1 MLQIQFLVVH
11 ASNFQPRPTKKF
23 LLIAMVS
30 TSCTV
35 AFIVLVEAWVDQLT
49 TRSQIVL
56 EKLEVIAEMC
66 TKIVRALGASSLSKI
81 FIEAWIY
88 SRRAICVLRGIE
100 MENTLDINKDSLG
113 AIPLHQK
120 GLRVLKELPQ
130 HILESEIKVSLQMIQ
145 ELEALST
152 PGSELG
158 VFLNLFKE
166 QALDIQIVLRS

>member
-1 MLQIQFLVVH
+1 
-11 ASNFQPRPTKKF
+11 
-23 LLIAMVS
+23 MVS

-49 TRSQIVL
+49 TRSQTVL
-56 EKLEVIAEMC
+56 EQLEVIAELC
-66 TKIVRALGASSLSKI
+66 TKIVRALGVSSISKV

-88 SRRAICVLRGIE
+88 SRRAICVLRGTE
-100 MENTLDINKDSLG
+100 LEDTLDINKDSMG

-120 GLRVLKELPQ
+120 GLRVLKDLPQ
-130 HILESEIKVSLQMIQ
+130 HILESELKVSLQMIT

-152 PGSELG
+152 PGSDMG

-166 QALDIQIVLRS
+166 QVLDIQLVLRS

>member
-1 MLQIQFLVVH
+1 
-11 ASNFQPRPTKKF
+11 
-23 LLIAMVS
+23 
-30 TSCTV
+30 
-35 AFIVLVEAWVDQLT
+35 
-49 TRSQIVL
+49 
-56 EKLEVIAEMC
+56 
-66 TKIVRALGASSLSKI
+66 
-81 FIEAWIY
+81 
-88 SRRAICVLRGIE
+88 

-166 QALDIQIVLRS
+166 QVLDIQIVLRS